1 MGLNEWTAEQAA
13 RKDLTMSKRNGRLK
27 KNGRV
32 AYWSEGATALQ
43 KEGEKRTAVVQSGM
57 HCRY

>member
-1 MGLNEWTAEQAA
+1 MDGWTSSEEWIDDE
-13 RKDLTMSKRNGRLK
+13 SKMNGRRK

-43 KEGEKRTAVVQSGM
+43 KEGEKERTAVARSGI